1 MIRRDNRLVEA
12 DGILSLQIPED
23 DIYWRGS
30 ISRCALLNAPAGSFS
45 KDIVEVEDYR
55 VIVARHALARFGEER

>member
-1 MIRRDNRLVEA
+1 VAETN
-12 DGILSLQIPED
+12 GFPSLQIPESG
-23 DIYWRGS
+23 IYCAGS

-55 VIVARHALARFGEER
+55 VTATRHALVRFGEEK